1 MLSAIDPEPSMA
13 RMNAVRWFQ
22 SADRVVV
29 FAPVV
34 VVVAVEAVAHGHVER
49 AVAVAVGVGRTA
61 HRRAGVAPRRDGLFY
76 LRHGRDVSQQRCVD
90 PFGPAV
96 GVVVVVDGKDPET
109 VVHLFGRG
117 QFAVVYGIEDGLDFA
132 FGDILPGDVEP
143 AAAAVV
149 AFRRFSPVEHRA
161 QRRHDEAVVESD
173 APFEGRRADDRL
185 LVDVR
190 RGVGV
195 FLCDRVERIHGPE
208 HS

>member
-1 MLSAIDPEPSMA
+1 MSSEQSRSRSASVVRRIVA
-13 RMNAVRWFQ
+13 RALRP
-22 SADRVVV
+22 A
-29 FAPVV
+29 
-34 VVVAVEAVAHGHVER
+34 
-49 AVAVAVGVGRTA
+49 
-61 HRRAGVAPRRDGLFY
+61 RDGLFY
-76 LRHGRDVSQQRCVD
+76 LRYGRDVSQQRCVD

-96 GVVVVVDGKDPET
+96 GVVVVVDGKDPEP

-117 QFAVVYGIEDGLDFA
+117 QFAVVYGVEDGLDFA

-190 RGVGV
+190 RGVGSSSAIAWSV
-195 FLCDRVERIHGPE
+195 STALSIPE
-208 HS
+208 VI